1 MVCSVCGHRNIDGV
15 KFCEAVA
22 NRPESY
28 QRVTYTQ
35 PSIGRSHSIDLE
47 IWRRPR
53 RPSARSS
60 RPVKNWARPTTASE
74 QFGLL

>member
-15 KFCEAVA
+15 KFCAGCGKPTGVVS
-22 NRPESY
+22 ESDL
-28 QRVTYTQ
+28 
-35 PSIGRSHSIDLE
+35 HSALDRAKSLYRLE